1 MYKSYININLILYL
15 FCVNGIS
22 THAPCPGKV
31 AGGGSE
37 SPGEGGKGARPR
49 ARGVDFPLRVLVS
62 SDMVGAIIGRG
73 GATIRNITQQS
84 RARVDVHRWGQSP
97 VLISF
102 SVECQS
108 Q

>member
-1 MYKSYININLILYL
+1 M
-15 FCVNGIS
+15 
-22 THAPCPGKV
+22 

-84 RARVDVHRWGQSP
+84 RARVDVHRWVQS
-97 VLISF
+97 SA
-102 SVECQS
+102 
-108 Q
+108 